1 MKGRK
6 GILESGVGEHGR
18 SNHTMDNPEKPVTQ
32 DASNEEI
39 I

>member
-1 MKGRK
+1 MNELSLL
-6 GILESGVGEHGR
+6 INVGEHGR

>member
-1 MKGRK
+1 MNELSLL
-6 GILESGVGEHGR
+6 INVGEHGR
-18 SNHTMDNPEKPVTQ
+18 GNHKIDNPEKPVTQ